1 MDLIKGNDSRLKE
14 MCPEFKFDTGYI
26 MEDGT
31 IIQAKEL
38 YELLR
43 DKMIELKGVGL
54 SACQLGIMTRVFVLV
69 IHPIQQVLS
78 VYSIQ

>member
-31 IIQAKEL
+31 VLQAKEL
-38 YELLR
+38 YER
-43 DKMIELKGVGL
+43 RKNEMVMEAVTKNMEKKNKKKNNENFYFKVMDSMEEN
-54 SACQLGIMTRVFVLV
+54 
-69 IHPIQQVLS
+69 IQRN
-78 VYSIQ
+78 I